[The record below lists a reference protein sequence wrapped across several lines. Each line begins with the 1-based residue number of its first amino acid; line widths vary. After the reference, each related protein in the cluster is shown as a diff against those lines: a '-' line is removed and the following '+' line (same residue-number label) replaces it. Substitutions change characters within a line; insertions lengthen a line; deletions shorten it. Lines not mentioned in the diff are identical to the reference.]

1 MKLLITGAAGMIG
14 RRLAEKIA
22 ETSRIGGLN
31 VSSLTLVDVIAPA
44 AAQTFKGSRA
54 SIAADLS
61 QDANAAKLIAER
73 PDMIVHLAAVVSGE
87 AEADLS
93 KGYQVN
99 LDGTRA
105 LFEAIAAIEGY
116 RPRVIFASSLAVF
129 GPPFPDRIPDDC
141 QVTPLTSYGTQK
153 AMGELLLNDY
163 ARRGFLD
170 GIGIRFPTICIRP
183 GKPNKAASGFY
194 SSILRE
200 PLNGKEAVL
209 PVSRALRHWFASPRS
224 AVGYIEHAATM
235 DTAPL
240 GSQRCLTMPGVT
252 ATVQDQ
258 IDALRDVAGEAAVA
272 LIRDEPDPVI
282 EGILGKW
289 PRDFD
294 TRRANDLGFRA
305 EKTFREIIDIYLE
318 EEAGPPARQ
327 AAAQ

>member
-1 MKLLITGAAGMIG
+1 M
-14 RRLAEKIA
+14 
-22 ETSRIGGLN
+22 
-31 VSSLTLVDVIAPA
+31 
-44 AAQTFKGSRA
+44 
-54 SIAADLS
+54 
-61 QDANAAKLIAER
+61 
-73 PDMIVHLAAVVSGE
+73 
-87 AEADLS
+87 
-93 KGYQVN
+93 
-99 LDGTRA
+99 
-105 LFEAIAAIEGY
+105 
-116 RPRVIFASSLAVF
+116 
-129 GPPFPDRIPDDC
+129 
-141 QVTPLTSYGTQK
+141 
-153 AMGELLLNDY
+153 LLNDY

-209 PVSRALRHWFASPRS
+209 PVSRELRHWFASPQS

-235 DTAPL
+235 DTAPF

-272 LIRDEPDPVI
+272 LIRDKPDPMI

-294 TRRANDLGFRA
+294 TRRANDLGFWA

-318 EEAGPPARQ
+318 EEAGSPARQ
-327 AAAQ
+327 GAAQ